1 MAKRDIDRFLLFYV
15 SVVARSAND
24 EPFCAVVST
33 VKVTAKNCL
42 IPPRGLLFKAVDTS
56 LERWQMLARKGTLP
70 FLIVRNLF

>member
-1 MAKRDIDRFLLFYV
+1 MAKRDIDRFPLFYV
-15 SVVARSAND
+15 PVVARSAND

-33 VKVTAKNCL
+33 MKVAAKNCL
-42 IPPRGLLFKAVDTS
+42 IPPRGLLFKAVNTS

>member
-1 MAKRDIDRFLLFYV
+1 MAKRDIDRFPLIYV
-15 SVVARSAND
+15 PVVARSAND

-33 VKVTAKNCL
+33 VEVTAKNCL

-56 LERWQMLARKGTLP
+56 LERWQMLASKRTLP